1 MLFMACKPNSISMPS
16 VKPSVQSTPTP
27 KTISSEE
34 FYANKYKG
42 QERVIKQR
50 GSRTYLYCEKQEDS
64 KIEAKLK
71 YPIDLAVSNDG
82 NTVYVLNKRC
92 EINGFNNYPNRT
104 LFEDCGFNKELERG
118 VIRRNYINKITSNG
132 KIEALK
138 VNDEY
143 PISCQLR
150 EDIEKDTQGNL
161 YVTDS
166 TNSKIYKLS
175 ESNIE
180 EYANVKQRTTKN
192 PLGPGESL
200 PSEDSIIYQD
210 VLNSLE
216 DGAYFNGPEK
226 LYFDNGNIYY
236 YMYRP
241 VLNAGEFIIN
251 KISPDKKI
259 SQAYETSSFWIIDDF
274 SVFKGLI
281 YFNGITSQKSEFLL
295 GDEDLK
301 KTGVKVGSKFNEKG
315 EVFVADITNNI
326 IWKIIIEQ
334 KKLIKIAGN
343 GKTGYKDGK
352 IEEAEF
358 NYPTALDFD
367 DVGNIYV
374 ADTGNNA
381 IRKITPDGVV
391 STFYK
396 EK

>member
-1 MLFMACKPNSISMPS
+1 
-16 VKPSVQSTPTP
+16 
-27 KTISSEE
+27 
-34 FYANKYKG
+34 
-42 QERVIKQR
+42 
-50 GSRTYLYCEKQEDS
+50 
-64 KIEAKLK
+64 
-71 YPIDLAVSNDG
+71 
-82 NTVYVLNKRC
+82 
-92 EINGFNNYPNRT
+92 
-104 LFEDCGFNKELERG
+104 
-118 VIRRNYINKITSNG
+118 
-132 KIEALK
+132 
-138 VNDEY
+138 
-143 PISCQLR
+143 
-150 EDIEKDTQGNL
+150 
-161 YVTDS
+161 
-166 TNSKIYKLS
+166 
-175 ESNIE
+175 
-180 EYANVKQRTTKN
+180 
-192 PLGPGESL
+192 
-200 PSEDSIIYQD
+200 
-210 VLNSLE
+210 
-216 DGAYFNGPEK
+216 
-226 LYFDNGNIYY
+226 
-236 YMYRP
+236 MYRP